1 MMLNEEKHNRNKG
14 LLTVQITGPA
24 DRMNVGA
31 LINSQKT
38 SMHRKQTEESKTS
51 YISHSLHLHGRYK
64 AKKELLMLAAEQ
76 KE

>member
-1 MMLNEEKHNRNKG
+1 MMQNEEKHNRNKG
-14 LLTVQITGPA
+14 LLTVQLTGPA

-51 YISHSLHLHGRYK
+51 HSLHLHGRYK